1 MNMGYEVIR
10 PNWEEIWKKGRYI
23 ALYTYHLFM
32 LGKLNQGSFNIRE
45 SNGETSKTC
54 RILVGETP
62 YNIATQKR
70 GEVINL
76 YDALYRSRLYGQ
88 E

>member
-1 MNMGYEVIR
+1 MGR
-10 PNWEEIWKKGRYI
+10 Q
-23 ALYTYHLFM
+23 A
-32 LGKLNQGSFNIRE
+32 KLAEFWW
-45 SNGETSKTC
+45 
-54 RILVGETP
+54 GETP